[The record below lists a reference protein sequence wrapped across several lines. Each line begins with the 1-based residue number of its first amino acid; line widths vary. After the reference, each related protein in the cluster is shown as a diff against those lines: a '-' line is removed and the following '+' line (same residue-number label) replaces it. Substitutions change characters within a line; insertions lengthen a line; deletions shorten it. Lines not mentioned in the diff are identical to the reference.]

1 MRVHIRLAPEVLDQ
15 VDDDLHPARIGEL
28 ELLGPDS
35 ESDLRQARLLQLGQM
50 SSRSSSSVE
59 SPILTPSAVMGSV
72 TRFIAGEPMKPA
84 TNALAGL
91 S

>member
-1 MRVHIRLAPEVLDQ
+1 MRVDVCLAAEVLDQ
-15 VDDDLHPARIGEL
+15 VDDDLDATGVGEL

-35 ESDLRQARLLQLGQM
+35 EGDLRQAGVAQLGELVAIEFQ
-50 SSRSSSSVE
+50 RRVTD
-59 SPILTPSAVMGSV
+59 LDAVRGDRQV

-84 TNALAGL
+84 TNALAGR